1 MSNPDYHVPVM
12 LSECL
17 EGLAIRPD
25 GIYVDITFGGGGHSK
40 AIVDQLET
48 GHLYGFDQDEDAKAN
63 AKGFDNSKFTF
74 IQANFRYIKKFLR
87 VHGVKKVDGIL
98 ADLGVSSYQIDTAE
112 RGFSTRFDADLDMR
126 MNRKGGLTA
135 KDVVNTYSAQDLHK
149 ILGMYGEIKNAKTAA
164 QAIEMSRVGVEI
176 GTIEE
181 LKTVLNKVAPKFKEF
196 KYFAQ
201 VFQALRIEV
210 NEEMKALEE
219 FLFQSP
225 DLLNPAGRLVV
236 MSYHSLEDRMVK
248 NYIRSGY
255 LDGHLE
261 KDFFGNLL
269 KPLEAVSR
277 KPIVAGPAELERNP
291 RARSAKLRIAQK
303 PIE

>member
-1 MSNPDYHVPVM
+1 MSNTNYHVPVM
-12 LSECL
+12 LRECID
-17 EGLAIRPD
+17 GLAIKPD
-25 GIYVDITFGGGGHSK
+25 GVYVDITFGGGGHSR
-40 AIVDQLET
+40 AIVDQLKT
-48 GHLYGFDQDEDAKAN
+48 GKLYSFDQDEDAKKN
-63 AKGFDNSKFTF
+63 AEDFDKIKFTF
-74 IQANFRYIKKFLR
+74 IQANFRHIKKFLR

-126 MNRKGGLTA
+126 MNRKVGPSA
-135 KDVVNTYSAQDLHK
+135 KDVINNYSVADLHK

-164 QAIEMSRVGVEI
+164 QTIDMARS
-176 GTIEE
+176 GTIINTVEE
-181 LKTVLNKVAPKFKEF
+181 LKSILETVAPKYKEF

-219 FLFQSP
+219 FLFQVP
-225 DLLNPAGRLVV
+225 DLLNPSGRLVV

-248 NYIRSGY
+248 NYIKSGY

-261 KDFFGNLL
+261 KDFFGNVL
-269 KPLEAVSR
+269 KPLKPVSR
-277 KPIVAGPAELERNP
+277 KPITPTDTELQINP
-291 RARSAKLRIAQK
+291 RSRSAKLRIAEK
-303 PIE
+303 P